1 MASLIVMNAMTAKS
15 FLDTNIILYTIGQDK
30 LKTEVARSFVATV
43 PFVSA
48 QVINECVNVCLRK
61 FGFSREQAYAFA
73 DNVMRRTNVLPLDE
87 AVIRKSA
94 EIAIRQQISNWD
106 ALIVAAALLAD
117 CDTLYS
123 EDMQHGQVFE
133 GSLTVINP
141 FRSSTK
147 V

>member
-1 MASLIVMNAMTAKS
+1 MEI
-15 FLDTNIILYTIGQDK
+15 
-30 LKTEVARSFVATV
+30 ARSLVATA

-48 QVINECVNVCLRK
+48 QVINECVNACLRK
-61 FGFSREQAYAFA
+61 FGFNREQAYAFA

-141 FRSSTK
+141 FRPT
-147 V
+147 

>member
-1 MASLIVMNAMTAKS
+1 MTAKS
-15 FLDTNIILYTIGQDK
+15 FLDTNIVLCTIGQDK
-30 LKTEVARSFVATV
+30 LKTEVARSLVVTV

-61 FGFSREQAYAFA
+61 FGFSSEQAYAFA

-94 EIAIRQQISNWD
+94 EIAIRQKISKWD

-133 GSLTVINP
+133 GGLTVINP
-141 FRSSTK
+141 FRPIA
-147 V
+147 